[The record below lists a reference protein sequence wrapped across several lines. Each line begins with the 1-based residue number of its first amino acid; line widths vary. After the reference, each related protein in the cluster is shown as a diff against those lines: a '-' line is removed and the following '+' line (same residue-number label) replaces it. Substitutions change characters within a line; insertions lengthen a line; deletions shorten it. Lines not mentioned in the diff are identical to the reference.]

1 MHKSILKGYTA
12 IRETGRWEKNICR
25 WEKNIYCP
33 MSLHLSTV
41 NCVNV
46 SSTQNFFYEK

>member
-12 IRETGRWEKNICR
+12 SGETGRWEKNI
-25 WEKNIYCP
+25 YCSI
-33 MSLHLSTV
+33 SLHFSTV
-41 NCVNV
+41 NRVNV